1 MFDLVLKGGR
11 LIDPAQGSGLIVV
24 PGLIDPHTHVYWGGT
39 SLGVDPGA
47 YAKASGLTTLIAT
60 VLTLEQGEFVFE
72 DVLGEKLIAEQ
83 KLACRGIVLGGR
95 WWHG

>member
-60 VLTLEQGEFVFE
+60 VLTLEQGSSCSRTCW
-72 DVLGEKLIAEQ
+72 A
-83 KLACRGIVLGGR
+83 RS
-95 WWHG
+95 